1 MARLVRHPMAKVNME
16 IRIGIA
22 SWLPFVLNVF
32 AQLREI
38 GFDVTEED
46 IYLICQDAFW
56 MELL

>member
-1 MARLVRHPMAKVNME
+1 MAKVNME

-22 SWLPFVLNVF
+22 PWLPFVLNVF